1 MGPLHWSSKR
11 QTITACSS
19 AEAEIYTTDECVKAL
34 LHISFLVDGLKL
46 KDSIMLSPTVVY
58 NDNSACVQW
67 AVSLMSKGLR
77 HIQIRENAVCE
88 GVQNKFV
95 TIKHIEGKKNPL
107 DIFTKE
113 DKEVTHFLKIPSL
126 LQDVRCNL
134 VFIICCFP

>member
-1 MGPLHWSSKR
+1 
-11 QTITACSS
+11 
-19 AEAEIYTTDECVKAL
+19 
-34 LHISFLVDGLKL
+34 
-46 KDSIMLSPTVVY
+46 MLSPTVVY

-67 AVSLMSKGLR
+67 AVSLTSKGLR

-126 LQDVRCNL
+126 LQDVRCHVTVPKAAL
-134 VFIICCFP
+134 RSKFSTKVAKLKYCI